1 MFDGSTNLTL
11 DVKGRLVIPT
21 RYREKLLERC
31 GGNLVITAGP
41 DKCLMLYPSS
51 EWEIIRQKL
60 YGVPNADQRVRNLQ
74 RRIAGQAVPTPMDA
88 AGRVL
93 VTPELRDFA
102 GLDKDVV
109 LAGQDNRFE
118 LWNAESWKAIT
129 RDSDAMTPE
138 QLPPAMAGFS
148 W

>member
-11 DVKGRLVIPT
+11 DNKGRLVIPT

-51 EWEIIRQKL
+51 DWELIRQKL
-60 YGVPNADQRVRNLQ
+60 YAIPNADLRVRNLQ
-74 RRIAGQAVPTPMDA
+74 RRVAGQAVPAPMDA

-93 VTPELRDFA
+93 VTPELRSFA

-109 LAGQDNRFE
+109 LVGQDTKFE
-118 LWNAESWKAIT
+118 LWNAQSWQALT
-129 RDSDAMTPE
+129 QDSEPLSPE